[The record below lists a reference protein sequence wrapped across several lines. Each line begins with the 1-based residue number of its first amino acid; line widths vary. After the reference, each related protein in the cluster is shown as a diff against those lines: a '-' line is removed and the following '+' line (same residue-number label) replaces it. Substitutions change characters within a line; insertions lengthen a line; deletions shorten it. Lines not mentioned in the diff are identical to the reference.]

1 MYSSWQPR
9 LSRLLELGGNT
20 ILNGGLKGLEKESLR
35 VLTNGQLAQTPH
47 PTALGSTL
55 THPNLTT
62 DYSEAL
68 LEFITPPLP
77 DTMQLLTLLR
87 DLHAFVYRNIGD
99 ELLWATSMPCIVG
112 GDASVPIAQYGRSNV
127 GRMKYVY
134 RVGLDHRYGRLMQAI
149 AGVHYNYS
157 LPPALWPLLQA
168 IDNDQ
173 RSVNDYQSDGYF
185 RLIRNFQRH
194 AWLVPYLFGASP
206 AVCRTFLEDQPHH
219 LEMFDKHTLYL
230 PYATS
235 LRMSDIGYK
244 NKAQDGLNISYN
256 DLDSYVADLGR
267 AIATPAPDY
276 AALGIQVNGEW
287 RQLNGNVLQ
296 IENEYYSFIRPK
308 NVARSGEKPS
318 LALRDRGVEYVEIRA
333 PDVNIYDPLG
343 TDEQQLRF
351 LEALLI
357 FCLLEDSP
365 LVDADEQASIDHN
378 QTLVTRRGREPGLK
392 LRRNGQEIA
401 LKDWGLAVLE
411 PVARIADLLDNGTGS
426 HAYRD
431 AVEHQRQSILD
442 PSRTPSARMLKEM
455 RDKEETF
462 IAFAMRLS
470 MQYADEFRTMPISAD
485 TMERLTRLAAKSLA
499 EQAQIEASDT
509 IPFEQYLEHYFAQ
522 T

>member
-1 MYSSWQPR
+1 MYTSWQHR
-9 LSRLLELGGNT
+9 LNRLVEHGGDT
-20 ILNGGLKGLEKESLR
+20 ILANGLKGLEKESLR
-35 VLTNGQLAQTPH
+35 VLSNGQLAQTPH
-47 PTALGSTL
+47 PPALGSAL
-55 THPNLTT
+55 THPHLTT

-77 DTMQLLTLLR
+77 ETRQLLDFLR

-112 GDASVPIAQYGRSNV
+112 GDASVPIAEYGTSNV

-149 AGVHYNYS
+149 AGVHFNYS
-157 LPPALWPLLQA
+157 LPSSLWPLLRD

-173 RSVNDYQSDGYF
+173 RPLLAYQSDGYF

-206 AVCRTFLEDQPHH
+206 AVCRSFLEGQPHQ
-219 LEMFDKHTLYL
+219 LENFDKHTLYL

-244 NKAQDGLNISYN
+244 NKAQDSLNISYSS
-256 DLDSYVADLGR
+256 LDNYVADLGH
-267 AIATPAPDY
+267 AIATPAPEY
-276 AALGIQVNGEW
+276 TALGVHVNGEW

-308 NVARSGEKPS
+308 NVVRSGEKPS

-343 TDEQQLRF
+343 ADETQLCF
-351 LEALLI
+351 LEAMLI

-365 LVDADEQASIDHN
+365 LVSAQEQVDINYN
-378 QTLVTRRGREPGLK
+378 QTMVTRQGREPGLK
-392 LRRNGQEIA
+392 LRHKGKSISLQE
-401 LKDWGLAVLE
+401 WGLAALE
-411 PVARIADLLDNGTGS
+411 PITAIAKLLDNSKGDG
-426 HAYRD
+426 AYQS
-431 AVEHQRQSILD
+431 AVELQRQALLD
-442 PSRTPSARMLKEM
+442 SERTPSARMLAEM
-455 RDKEETF
+455 RQNKESF
-462 IAFAMRLS
+462 IAFAMRIS
-470 MQYADEFRTMPISAD
+470 MQYADEFRTMPLPD
-485 TMERLTRLAAKSLA
+485 ERLKELTQLAADSIA
-499 EQAQIEASDT
+499 EQATIEANDEQ
-509 IPFEQYLEHYFAQ
+509 PFEQFLEQYFAQ

>member
-1 MYSSWQPR
+1 LYSSWQPR
-9 LSRLLELGGNT
+9 LNGLLERGGDT
-20 ILNGGLKGLEKESLR
+20 ILVGGLKGLEKESLR
-35 VLTNGQLAQTPH
+35 VLANGQLAQTPH
-47 PTALGSTL
+47 PPALGSAM
-55 THPNLTT
+55 THPHLTT
-62 DYSEAL
+62 DYSEAQ

-77 DTMQLLTLLR
+77 DTPQLLDFLR
-87 DLHAFVYRNIGD
+87 ELHAFVYRNIGD

-112 GDASVPIAQYGRSNV
+112 GDASVPIAQYGTSNV
-127 GRMKYVY
+127 GRMKHVY

-149 AGVHYNYS
+149 SGVHYNYS
-157 LPPALWPLLQA
+157 LPTAIWPLLRA

-173 RSVNDYQSDGYF
+173 RSIADYQSEGYF

-206 AVCRTFLEDQPHH
+206 AVCRSFLEGQPHR
-219 LEMFDKHTLYL
+219 LENFDRHTLYL

-256 DLDSYVADLGR
+256 DLATYVADLGH
-267 AIATPAPDY
+267 AIATPAPEY
-276 AALGIQVNGEW
+276 MALGVQANGEW

-333 PDVNIYDPLG
+333 PDVNIYTPLG
-343 TDEQQLRF
+343 IDEAQLRF

-365 LVDADEQASIDHN
+365 LVNAEEQAEISHN
-378 QTLVTRRGREPGLK
+378 QALVTRRGREPGLR
-392 LRRNGQEIA
+392 LRRRGQEIP

-411 PVARIADLLDNGTGS
+411 PVAAIAKLLDNGSGGRA
-426 HAYRD
+426 HQEAI
-431 AVEHQRQSILD
+431 ELQRQALLD
-442 PSRTPSARMLKEM
+442 PDRTPSARMLKEM
-455 RDKEETF
+455 RAQGETF
-462 IAFAMRLS
+462 IAFAMRWSLK
-470 MQYADEFRTMPISAD
+470 YAAEFRSLPVPAEALD
-485 TMERLTRLAAKSLA
+485 RLTQLAAQSLN
-499 EQAQIEASDT
+499 EQTQIEASDA
-509 IPFEQYLEHYFAQ
+509 IPFEQYLEQYFAQ
-522 T
+522 A